1 MRRSNTFYNN
11 SFNYLYSTGVVFS
24 LYKDFYFFPIV
35 IDIFNTNIWLKE
47 KSVILENKRLLK
59 FKNKFSKKN

>member
-35 IDIFNTNIWLKE
+35 IDIFNTNI
-47 KSVILENKRLLK
+47 
-59 FKNKFSKKN
+59 